1 MKKPLIKS
9 VVRMVFEDE
18 ETASTVYHSLKPDD
32 KPLPTGLSVDTK
44 LEGRAVVVEVECTRG
59 FASFLATLD
68 DVLGSASLSERV
80 YRTVG
85 DKYIETR

>member
-9 VVRMVFEDE
+9 VVRMAFEDE
-18 ETASTVYHSLKPDD
+18 EKASTVYHSLKPDD
-32 KPLPTGLSVDTK
+32 KPLPTGLSVDTR
-44 LEGRAVVVEVECTRG
+44 LEGRDVVVEVECTRG

-68 DVLGSASLSERV
+68 DILSSAGLSERV